1 MNVKGLFTDDSA
13 VSPVIGVVLMVAI
26 TVLLAA
32 TAATF
37 FIGIGQD
44 NSNST
49 PQVATSFD
57 YDQEMHSSG
66 NYRVD
71 TLKISH
77 DSGDTIT
84 AKNLDIVVSDAE
96 TYDTSGGGSYSDLND
111 RYQWDEFDGVGGS
124 DSKVSGGDT
133 VKLEAG
139 QDPLAS
145 DDGLRLDGATVKI
158 VWDDPGSSS
167 TFTLNTWEN

>member
-1 MNVKGLFTDDSA
+1 
-13 VSPVIGVVLMVAI
+13 MVAI

-37 FIGIGQD
+37 FLSIGQE

-57 YDQEMHSSG
+57 YAADTAGSG
-66 NYRVD
+66 PTYSNDSLTVG
-71 TLKISH
+71 H
-77 DSGDTIT
+77 DSGDTVT
-84 AKNLDIVVSDAE
+84 AKNLDIVVSGAE
-96 TYDTSGGGSYSDLND
+96 KYFTSNDSTVGLDT
-111 RYQWDEFDGVGGS
+111 RYQWDDFDGVGP
-124 DSKVSGGDT
+124 DDEISGGDAVTLQAGDDPLDSSVDGLDLDGGT
-133 VKLEAG
+133 VKL
-139 QDPLAS
+139 
-145 DDGLRLDGATVKI
+145 

>member
-1 MNVKGLFTDDSA
+1 M
-13 VSPVIGVVLMVAI
+13 SPVIGVVLMVAI

-37 FIGIGQD
+37 FLGIGQD

-57 YDQEMHSSG
+57 YDQ
-66 NYRVD
+66 D
-71 TLKISH
+71 TNAAGHRADRLKVSH

-84 AKNLDIVVSDAE
+84 AKNLDIVVSDAAK
-96 TYDTSGGGSYSDLND
+96 YDTGKATWTDLNN
-111 RYQWDEFDGVGGS
+111 RFQWNDFDGVDS
-124 DSKVSGGDT
+124 DDQISGGDSVT
-133 VKLEAG
+133 LNATDK
-139 QDPLAS
+139 PLDHS
-145 DDGLRLDGATVKI
+145 NIKGLNLDGATVKL

-167 TFTLNTWEN
+167 TFTLNTWQD